1 MSDYMVR
8 FNVHLIPLFKPEG
21 WPNPVVHQA
30 VFRADTF
37 KSLQDQVD
45 AHMWT
50 FLKQKGVV
58 ILKDP
63 KKHLS
68 EDITT
73 MDLRQFLPMHMIA
86 FISQTTTP
94 LMGDVPDLEDD
105 DLFIQ

>member
-30 VFRADTF
+30 VFSADTF

-50 FLKQKGVV
+50 FLRQKGV
-58 ILKDP
+58 IIFKDS
-63 KKHLS
+63 KKYFA
-68 EDITT
+68 EDVAT
-73 MDLRQFLPMHMIA
+73 MDLRQFLPLHMIA
-86 FISQTTTP
+86 YISQDTNP
-94 LMGDVPDLEDD
+94 FIGGGRVLEAE
-105 DLFIQ
+105 FG